1 MFSVRPQHCQPGNNL
16 PPEPPVCQA
25 GLGIRLPRL
34 NCLPSRAG
42 RQTRPLPRASLSL
55 RRRAAATSPRPWW
68 TTTTMSPAKG
78 KTQNGTST
86 AACNEL
92 YNRFTSQSTKA
103 CCKSKL
109 SLFYWKYLCQKLYT
123 SLPQLHQILWGQR
136 VVAVQKKGQAL
147 HFARSISRILLRNVI
162 DFCLS
167 AVVIRFFSIYYIIKN
182 MSTGLF
188 IRKVSNLLTRI
199 YKTPR
204 LIICFKVS
212 RILSFGFKLSHLRNR
227 VRKLLLL
234 TEWRKTLYVFHIAHS
249 NMWGQAFFGCE
260 NAKELTH
267 K

>member
-123 SLPQLHQILWGQR
+123 SDLGSCYKDPLFGLLHPLFGHQKAIRTLHPDPHPGNWVLLVNIGVALELEIVNGRITQISFL
-136 VVAVQKKGQAL
+136 A
-147 HFARSISRILLRNVI
+147 ISGMWIIIWFILRA
-162 DFCLS
+162 S
-167 AVVIRFFSIYYIIKN
+167 
-182 MSTGLF
+182 F
-188 IRKVSNLLTRI
+188 IT
-199 YKTPR
+199 
-204 LIICFKVS
+204 
-212 RILSFGFKLSHLRNR
+212 
-227 VRKLLLL
+227 
-234 TEWRKTLYVFHIAHS
+234 
-249 NMWGQAFFGCE
+249 
-260 NAKELTH
+260 
-267 K
+267 